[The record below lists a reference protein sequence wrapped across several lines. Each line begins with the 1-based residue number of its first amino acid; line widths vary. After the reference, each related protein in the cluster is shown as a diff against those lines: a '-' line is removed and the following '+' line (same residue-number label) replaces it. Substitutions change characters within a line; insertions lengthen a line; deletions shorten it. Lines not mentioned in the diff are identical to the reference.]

1 MNTYLN
7 KKDTLNFLKQCLST
21 SVKLMIEID
30 ELKQNNSNNNE
41 LILEKEQEIE
51 RINIMFKIV
60 NDYSGFCGYT
70 KS

>member
-7 KKDTLNFLKQCLST
+7 QKDTIQFLKQCLST

-30 ELKQNNSNNNE
+30 ELKQNNGSKE
-41 LILEKEQEIE
+41 EIIEKEQEIE

>member
-7 KKDTLNFLKQCLST
+7 KKDTLKFLKQCLST

-30 ELKQNNSNNNE
+30 ELKQNKSNNNE

>member
-7 KKDTLNFLKQCLST
+7 KDDTLRFLKQCLST
-21 SVKLMIEID
+21 SVKLLCEID
-30 ELKQNNSNNNE
+30 ELKKNNSNNE
-41 LILEKEQEIE
+41 EILEKELEIE

-60 NDYSGFCGYT
+60 NDFSGFCGYT